1 MYHWIFMIY
10 LFILF
15 VALTPGIL
23 LTLPPN
29 SSHIIV
35 ALVHGLVFVIVWALT
50 EKIIWQGLYK
60 KKCTTTTSVVN
71 K

>member
-1 MYHWIFMIY
+1 MIY

-60 KKCTTTTSVVN
+60 KKWTTTTSVVN